1 MPQSFYLHL
10 LKKFDKMKHTINPN
24 GNKSYKDANK
34 KIKVRD
40 CFTSENAISFVVVD
54 FRSRLFRYIR
64 IVITNRSLIDK
75 IKCIFGMVKNFD
87 LEEEK
92 RIIFCSALNLTKEEV
107 SMLKVGQHTYVFP
120 AQNTCIYKERIT
132 TKRKTVAEE
141 KLKEFIQCFKL
152 FKKNLLNLELL
163 VKCHSAFESYLLS
176 DLDGIGLMYLK
187 SDIKVPSY
195 TVPEADDFFESD
207 RLCAKLSNSYSSA
220 AVLSEDLDCLSLFG
234 AQMIIKDVQNNF
246 FSYISLKDVMKVF
259 CSQNRNEL
267 VHKCYICGTDYNL
280 GLNRVGHV
288 TTAKIETKKA
298 EEMFK
303 YCMHEQPTP
312 QRVEDMYRFFLLD
325 N

>member
-1 MPQSFYLHL
+1 MLAN
-10 LKKFDKMKHTINPN
+10 MKHKININ

-34 KIKVRD
+34 KIKVRE
-40 CFTSENAISFVVVD
+40 CFTSENPISFVVVD
-54 FRSRLFRYIR
+54 FRSRLFRYMR
-64 IVITNRSLIDK
+64 IVVTNRSLIDK
-75 IKCIFGMVKNFD
+75 IKCIFEMVKNFD
-87 LEEEK
+87 LEKEKK
-92 RIIFCSALNLTKEEV
+92 RIFCFALDLTKEEV
-107 SMLKVGQHTYVFP
+107 SMLKVSQYTYVFP
-120 AQNTCIYKERIT
+120 SQNTCIYKERIS

-141 KLKEFIQCFKL
+141 KLKDFINCFKL

-176 DLDGIGLMYLK
+176 NLDEISLLYLK
-187 SDIKVPSY
+187 SDIEVPPSY
-195 TVPEADDFFESD
+195 IVPDEDNFFESD

-234 AQMIIKDVQNNF
+234 AQMIVKDVHNNF

-259 CSQNRNEL
+259 CSQDRNEL
-267 VHKCYICGTDYNL
+267 VHKCCICGTDYNL

-298 EEMFK
+298 EDMFK
-303 YCMHEQPTP
+303 YCMHEQPTS
-312 QRVEDMYRFFLLD
+312 QRVEDMYKFFLLD